1 MIANHGRI
9 EKYDHEFEG
18 RNSRLDN
25 IQAAVLNLKL
35 KHLNEMNLR
44 RITNAKIYQSELN
57 KINQI
62 YLPKIET
69 WAKSVFHQFVIR
81 TERRDDLKFYLK
93 ENGIDTGI
101 HYPIALPKLKAYEN
115 YKESTLNFYSMKY
128 DSQILSLPISEHLN
142 QKDILII
149 SSAIKSFFN
158 ER

>member
-1 MIANHGRI
+1 
-9 EKYDHEFEG
+9 
-18 RNSRLDN
+18 
-25 IQAAVLNLKL
+25 
-35 KHLNEMNLR
+35 MNLR